1 MSMFKVISINRHRI
15 TVDGEGVTT
24 LIGLSGCPLNCK
36 YCINKNALT
45 KAKVQK
51 IQVLDLIKEVMMDY
65 CYFIGTDGGVCFGG
79 GEPLLQYDSL
89 IEFMEQSKVL
99 FKTTIETSLNIQ
111 VDLKTLLELVSELI
125 IDIKSTDNTIYKKYT
140 TLDNNI
146 LLLNLSI
153 INELGMQ
160 SKCKIRIP
168 SIKGFTT
175 LKDIEESKKFV
186 TNLGF
191 SNIDTFE
198 YVV

>member
-1 MSMFKVISINRHRI
+1 MNMFKVISINRHRI
-15 TVDGEGVTT
+15 TVDGNGVTT

-36 YCINKNALT
+36 YCINKKALT
-45 KAKVQK
+45 KAKVK
-51 IQVLDLIKEVMMDY
+51 EMQVLELIKEVMMDY

-99 FKTTIETSLNIQ
+99 FKTTIETSLSVQ
-111 VDLKTLLELVSELI
+111 VDIEKLLRLVSELI
-125 IDIKSTDNTIYKKYT
+125 IDIKSIDNTIYKKYT

-146 LLLNLSI
+146 LLSNLSI
-153 INELGMQ
+153 IYDLGMQ

-175 LKDIEESKKFV
+175 LKDIENSKKFAI
-186 TNLGF
+186 NLGF
-191 SNIDTFE
+191 NNIDTFE
-198 YVV
+198 YIV